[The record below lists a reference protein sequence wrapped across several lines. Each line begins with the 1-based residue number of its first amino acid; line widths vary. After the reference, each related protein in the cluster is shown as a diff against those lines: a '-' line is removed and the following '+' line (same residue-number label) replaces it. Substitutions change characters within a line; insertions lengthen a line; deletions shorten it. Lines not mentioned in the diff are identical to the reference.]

1 MGLFVGDVFRAN
13 AAAVPSRLAA
23 TLGDEQI
30 THAELERRGNR
41 LAHVLRH
48 RGVGRGDRLLSW
60 TDTTLDVLPV
70 YVACAKLG
78 VAFAPMNPRFSLA
91 EASDLAAFARASALV
106 SDGPRSEAA
115 AEVAASA
122 GIPLLAEIG
131 GGAGRARGLDLEAV
145 ATLASD
151 APVETPDLDERD
163 PQVLFFTS
171 GSTGR
176 PKGVLLSHRTNRLRA
191 MVLPPVARTLCMFP
205 LFHMA
210 GYSMAL
216 NAWNVRG
223 TITFVP
229 TPTADAILREVESRR
244 IERLYCI
251 PAVWARVL
259 EADRSRYRLDSLRC
273 VDTGTSATPP
283 ELIAAL
289 KEAFPGT
296 TTAVHYGSTECGPA
310 AILTDEDVLRKP
322 GSVGLPALGVELR
335 TTDAGELCVRS
346 ELLMSG
352 YFDNPEASREA
363 LRDGWYHTGDV
374 ASVDPEGYVWIVG
387 RLREIIRTGGETVA
401 PVEVERALSDHPGI
415 AEVAIVGLPDDHW
428 GELICAV
435 VVPRGDK
442 VVALEELRAHLGG
455 RLAPHKHP
463 RRLEVVSELPRTAA
477 TRQVQRSLLVER
489 LRSKPPVT

>member
-1 MGLFVGDVFRAN
+1 
-13 AAAVPSRLAA
+13 VPNRRFLDRLR
-23 TLGDEQI
+23 
-30 THAELERRGNR
+30 RRGSR
-41 LAHVLRH
+41 RRGH
-48 RGVGRGDRLLSW
+48 RPALEVG
-60 TDTTLDVLPV
+60 
-70 YVACAKLG
+70 
-78 VAFAPMNPRFSLA
+78 
-91 EASDLAAFARASALV
+91 
-106 SDGPRSEAA
+106 
-115 AEVAASA
+115 
-122 GIPLLAEIG
+122 
-131 GGAGRARGLDLEAV
+131 
-145 ATLASD
+145 
-151 APVETPDLDERD
+151 PDLDERD

-335 TTDAGELCVRS
+335 TTDASELCVRS